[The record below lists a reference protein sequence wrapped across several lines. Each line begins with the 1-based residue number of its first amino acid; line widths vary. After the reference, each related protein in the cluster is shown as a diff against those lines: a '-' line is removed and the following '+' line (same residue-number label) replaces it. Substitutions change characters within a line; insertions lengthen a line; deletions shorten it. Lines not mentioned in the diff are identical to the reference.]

1 MPEKNEVIHT
11 PEDKKAEST
20 VDTAALTKLKSQ
32 LRAKAEREVLQNHQD
47 EYHQVA
53 SRLFAEHGLEFTRR
67 LTEKEKAERELKA
80 LLEKHPELAQSV
92 TGVAAVPAGADE
104 WATTSQT
111 IQEAPPSED
120 GPAVL
125 EDRSNHPF

>member
-1 MPEKNEVIHT
+1 MPEQNEVIHT

-92 TGVAAVPAGADE
+92 TGVAAVPAADE

-111 IQEAPPSED
+111 IQEAAPNED

-125 EDRSNHPF
+125 EDRSNLPF

>member
-1 MPEKNEVIHT
+1 MSENEVIHT

-53 SRLFAEHGLEFTRR
+53 SRLFAEHGLEFSYR
-67 LTEKEKAERELKA
+67 LSPEARARKQIE
-80 LLEKHPELAQSV
+80 ELAKK
-92 TGVAAVPAGADE
+92 AGIIVQISE
-104 WATTSQT
+104 KS
-111 IQEAPPSED
+111 EAEPD
-120 GPAVL
+120 APAVL
-125 EDRSNHPF
+125 EDRSNLPF

>member
-1 MPEKNEVIHT
+1 MPEQNEVIHT

-53 SRLFAEHGLEFTRR
+53 SRLFTEHGLEFNYR
-67 LTEKEKAERELKA
+67 LSPEARARKQIE
-80 LLEKHPELAQSV
+80 ELARKAGITVQIGE
-92 TGVAAVPAGADE
+92 TPEAAPG
-104 WATTSQT
+104 
-111 IQEAPPSED
+111 

-125 EDRSNHPF
+125 EDRSNLPF